1 MLAIDTNVVVR
12 YLVDDDHAQYVR
24 AERLVENTPV
34 FVSNTVLLECEWVM
48 RSGYGYE
55 APKFVEAIREF
66 AGLPTVNLE
75 SPKLAATA
83 LIWHERG
90 MDFADAMH
98 LGRAG
103 GCEAFVSFDKGL
115 AKAASKLGAMHVRA
129 P

>member
-12 YLVDDDHAQYVR
+12 YLVDDDHDQYVR
-24 AERLVENTPV
+24 AEQLVENATV
-34 FVSNTVLLECEWVM
+34 FVANTVLLECEWVL

-55 APKFVEAIREF
+55 AAKFVEAIREF

-83 LIWHERG
+83 LAWHERG

-98 LGRAG
+98 LSRSED
-103 GCEAFVSFDKGL
+103 CEAFLSFDKRL
-115 AKAASKLGAMHVRA
+115 AKAAAKVRA
-129 P
+129 MEVREP

>member
-12 YLVDDDHAQYVR
+12 YLVDDDHDQYVR
-24 AERLVENTPV
+24 AEQLIENTTV
-34 FVSNTVLLECEWVM
+34 FVANTVLLECEWVL

-75 SPKLAATA
+75 SPKLAATTLA
-83 LIWHERG
+83 WHERG

-98 LGRAG
+98 L
-103 GCEAFVSFDKGL
+103 
-115 AKAASKLGAMHVRA
+115 AARRIARRS
-129 P
+129 

>member
-12 YLVDDDHAQYVR
+12 YLVDDDHDQYVR
-24 AERLVENTPV
+24 AEQLIENATV
-34 FVSNTVLLECEWVM
+34 FVANTVLLECEWVL

-83 LIWHERG
+83 LIWHEQG
-90 MDFADAMH
+90 MDFADTMH
-98 LGRAG
+98 LSRSES
-103 GCEAFVSFDKGL
+103 CDAFVSFDKGL
-115 AKAASKLGAMHVRA
+115 AKVAAKVGATKVRA